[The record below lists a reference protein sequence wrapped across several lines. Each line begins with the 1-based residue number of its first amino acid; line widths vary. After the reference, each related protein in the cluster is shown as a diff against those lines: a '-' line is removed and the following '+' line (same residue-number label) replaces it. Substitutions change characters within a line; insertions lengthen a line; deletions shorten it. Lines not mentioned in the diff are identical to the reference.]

1 MMGTPVYY
9 WIIATYDDEKQEWVK
24 GTVKYPTEFTARLT
38 AEKLNLPLEKIDLI
52 KCHFEF

>member
-1 MMGTPVYY
+1 MDTPVYY

-38 AEKLNLPLEKIDLI
+38 AEKLNLPIEKIDLI